1 MTKKDQIPILNCK
14 IRQADNQYDLDRKNA
29 EIPAST
35 DKDLPKYKCLT
46 GKDSESTPS
55 NIEKVRFDYSP
66 LGIYAKNLTRLESVE
81 KSNKQL
87 ANFID
92 ARNNDNNDDDND
104 DNNDDDDNDDNDDNN
119 DSPDDDNKT
128 LKISNT
134 QSPYYYRNIIR
145 FTPFTKNES
154 INKFKKYSLKTQYNE
169 IKNFYNKLNELKDI
183 KAKNNVQDFLKRV
196 VMLNTEKIYKEKY
209 FKPYLENYDK
219 NYDKLQS

>member
-1 MTKKDQIPILNCK
+1 M
-14 IRQADNQYDLDRKNA
+14 
-29 EIPAST
+29 
-35 DKDLPKYKCLT
+35 
-46 GKDSESTPS
+46 GKDSELTPS

-92 ARNNDNNDDDND
+92 ARNNDNND
-104 DNNDDDDNDDNDDNN
+104 DDNDDNN

-219 NYDKLQS
+219 NYDKL

>member
-1 MTKKDQIPILNCK
+1 MTKKDQIPIMNCK
-14 IRQADNQYDLDRKNA
+14 IRQADNQYDLGIRNA

-35 DKDLPKYKCLT
+35 DKDLPKYKCLM
-46 GKDSESTPS
+46 GKDSELTPS

-104 DNNDDDDNDDNDDNN
+104 DNNDDDDDNNDNDDNN

-134 QSPYYYRNIIR
+134 QSPYYYRHIIR
-145 FTPFTKNES
+145 FTPF
-154 INKFKKYSLKTQYNE
+154 IKKK
-169 IKNFYNKLNELKDI
+169 
-183 KAKNNVQDFLKRV
+183 V
-196 VMLNTEKIYKEKY
+196 
-209 FKPYLENYDK
+209 
-219 NYDKLQS
+219 

>member
-1 MTKKDQIPILNCK
+1 M
-14 IRQADNQYDLDRKNA
+14 
-29 EIPAST
+29 
-35 DKDLPKYKCLT
+35 
-46 GKDSESTPS
+46 GKDSELTPS

-104 DNNDDDDNDDNDDNN
+104 DNNDDDDDNNDNDDNN

-134 QSPYYYRNIIR
+134 QSPYYYKNIIR
-145 FTPFTKNES
+145 FTPFIKNES

-169 IKNFYNKLNELKDI
+169 INKLNKLKDI

-196 VMLNTEKIYKEKY
+196 VLLNTEKIYKEKY

-219 NYDKLQS
+219 NYDKL